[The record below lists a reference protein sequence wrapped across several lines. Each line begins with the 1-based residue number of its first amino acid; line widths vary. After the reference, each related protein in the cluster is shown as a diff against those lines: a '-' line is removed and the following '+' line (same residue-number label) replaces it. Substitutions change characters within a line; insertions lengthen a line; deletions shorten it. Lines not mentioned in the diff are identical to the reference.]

1 MRSVSRV
8 TLLVLAVLA
17 VMTPPVVADHAV
29 ADCPLTFVGQADAAS
44 QYGLSPHGVFR
55 NGSVIYSLRGQVL
68 TTLAVTDTGEVDVAR
83 EDFLE
88 SLAADDPDGGTAYSN
103 GFLFVSS
110 GAGIE
115 IYDLRNTQ
123 GGPGGRAPVKVS
135 QTPGPRYERLVVQGN
150 VLAGLHP
157 ATSLPCIPS
166 GSTRC
171 FNTIDLW
178 SIADLGDPVLRSSI
192 SSATPTFIGFN
203 DIAFA
208 NGFLYSTGM
217 KGTHA
222 FDVTN
227 PAAPALVRT
236 FPTTGSFLVTNGR
249 GVLAIGQE
257 TLIGVFTIGPGPDLN
272 YFKVFHLPNEF
283 NLSNDLMFHP
293 QAWISDERLVTMID
307 EKDPMTEQPARTI
320 AFDVFDFDAP
330 FYEGFDDRVYE
341 NVSYVETN
349 EVLWN
354 PTMVGPY
361 VYVTGELSGLQVYGA
376 CGEIAG
382 KIELDNVTQLP
393 CGGAE
398 IHGWITGQSRISRI
412 ELFMDGQ
419 SLGFASITR
428 ERNDI
433 SSHRPVW
440 GWAISVNLDDTPEG
454 DHVIRAV
461 ATDAEGNQRQ
471 FDSMVAFFPGPDEGN
486 CKSRRRTTKR
496 GN

>member
-8 TLLVLAVLA
+8 TLLVFAMLAV
-17 VMTPPVVADHAV
+17 VTPPAIADHTV

-44 QYGLSPHGVFR
+44 QHGLSPHGIFR

-68 TTLAVTDTGEVDVAR
+68 TTLAVTDTGEVDVVR

-88 SLAADDPDGGTAYSN
+88 SLAANGSRGGTAYSN
-103 GFLFVSS
+103 GYLFVSS
-110 GAGIE
+110 RAGIE
-115 IYDLRNTQ
+115 IYDLRNTR

-135 QTPGPRYERLVVQGN
+135 QTPGRHYDRLVVQGN
-150 VLAGLHP
+150 VLAGLHS
-157 ATSLPCIPS
+157 ASSLPCIPS
-166 GSTRC
+166 GSSRC

-178 SIADLGDPVLRSSI
+178 SISDLSDPVVRSSI
-192 SSATPTFIGFN
+192 SSATPAFIGFN

-217 KGTHA
+217 RGTHA

-236 FPTTGSFLVTNGR
+236 FPTTGSFLATNGSN
-249 GVLAIGQE
+249 VLAIGQE
-257 TLIGVFTIGPGPDLN
+257 TLVGVFTIGPGPDLN

-293 QAWISDERLVTMID
+293 QAWISDQRLITMID
-307 EKDPMTEQPARTI
+307 EKDPMTWEPARTI
-320 AFDVFDFDAP
+320 AFDVFDFSVP
-330 FYEGFDDRVYE
+330 LHEGFDDRIYE
-341 NVSYVETN
+341 NVSYVDSN

-354 PTMVGPY
+354 PIMVGPY
-361 VYVTGELSGLQVYGA
+361 VYVTGELSGVQVYGA

-398 IHGWITGQSRISRI
+398 IHGWVTGQSKVSRI
-412 ELFMDGQ
+412 ELFLDEQ

-428 ERNDI
+428 QRNDI
-433 SSHRPVW
+433 SSSHDVW
-440 GWAISVNLDDTPEG
+440 GWAISVNLDNTAEG
-454 DHVIRAV
+454 EHVIRAV
-461 ATDAEGNQRQ
+461 ATDTQGNQRQ
-471 FDSMVAFFPGPDEGN
+471 FDSMVAFFPGPDDGN
-486 CKSRRRTTKR
+486 CKTRRRAARR